1 MLKESNLV
9 FAFKSLCQKKS
20 LSTAVIPIILLFA
33 MFSKARAKRC
43 GRSFLRKLLAEKE
56 LTTPEVR
63 RVRFGEFLL
72 SSEGK
77 NDLVSLQEL

>member
-1 MLKESNLV
+1 M
-9 FAFKSLCQKKS
+9 
-20 LSTAVIPIILLFA
+20 LFA

-63 RVRFGEFLL
+63 RVRFAEFLL

-77 NDLVSLQEL
+77 NDDLVSLQDL